1 MKKIVCGLFILSFI
15 LFPTISWAFFF
26 SSPEDKVKEGYL
38 EFDKSSTIENIFS
51 GYQYSKSVEWSSFK
65 DKQKRIIVE
74 ARINYNLVDE
84 INTTLNNITIDR
96 NEEFSLTPFR
106 RYIEWTKSKEGAGS
120 ADVYICI
127 QFAIIDNDDF
137 KMKYIGVYDSQD
149 NEIKVFNDALGDI
162 ERIQM
167 INSIYKN
174 EPLMLSE
181 YVYKHDYKRFER
193 AWELI
198 AQSIREACDKEA
210 REVMLAEKKK
220 EEEDYLKGRNEL
232 EKKYQEW
239 ITSLNNYSFMS
250 RPDSIYPLYVIKI
263 NSIDN
268 EFIYIDRYKYDIHRA
283 KNGKY
288 NFDKDLLENIKIKYN
303 SNYKD
308 ASSIFGIKLEFFVK
322 EHEKITIPMTGRIL
336 VEYYNIYT
344 MLENLSDPHISN
356 LTYMDD
362 IKFKDFLDPKVLE
375 HKLEK
380 YLNKNY

>member
-1 MKKIVCGLFILSFI
+1 MRLI
-15 LFPTISWAFFF
+15 
-26 SSPEDKVKEGYL
+26 
-38 EFDKSSTIENIFS
+38 
-51 GYQYSKSVEWSSFK
+51 
-65 DKQKRIIVE
+65 
-74 ARINYNLVDE
+74 
-84 INTTLNNITIDR
+84 TTLNNITLIC

-220 EEEDYLKGRNEL
+220 EEETRLKERNEL
-232 EKKYQEW
+232 EERYKKW
-239 ITSLNNYSFMS
+239 IDCLKNTSFINIS
-250 RPDSIYPLYVIKI
+250 RDDSSYYVYAIKI
-263 NSIDN
+263 NFIDN
-268 EFIYIDRYKYDIHRA
+268 DFIYIDRYKYDIYK

-288 NFDKDLLENIKIKYN
+288 NFNKDFLENIKIKYD

-308 ASSIFGIKLEFFVK
+308 VISTSYIELNFSINKYEQFVIPMEKNQIEATYYNRNIYLASSSAPYVSKKASVYIRQGEIDYIGD
-322 EHEKITIPMTGRIL
+322 IT
-336 VEYYNIYT
+336 Y
-344 MLENLSDPHISN
+344 
-356 LTYMDD
+356 
-362 IKFKDFLDPKVLE
+362 KDFLYPKDFDR
-375 HKLEK
+375 KLKE
-380 YLNKNY
+380 YLNSN